1 MYEEQ
6 IEGLAEL
13 ILDLMP
19 DRTHANMISSW
30 IAGTIHDVTFAER
43 KRAKE
48 IILSCIHGKL
58 P

>member
-13 ILDLMP
+13 ILELMP
-19 DRTHANMISSW
+19 DRTKENLVKRW
-30 IAGTIHDVTFAER
+30 VDGTVNDIVLAER

-48 IILSCIHGKL
+48 IVLSCIHGKL

>member
-13 ILDLMP
+13 ILELMP
-19 DRTHANMISSW
+19 DRTHEKRVKKW
-30 IAGTIHDVTFAER
+30 IDGMVGDIAFAER

-48 IILSCIHGKL
+48 IIMSCIHGKL